1 MVKKQKWNKNPDF
14 SDKKGNHII
23 GFKVKFKWIFWSF
36 NHRFQWLQGEIRQ
49 VCTGALRDGSDR
61 S

>member
-1 MVKKQKWNKNPDF
+1 MKPKTLQNPEF

-23 GFKVKFKWIFWSF
+23 GFKVKFKWIFWPF
-36 NHRFQWLQGEIRQ
+36 YHRFQWLQGKIRQ
-49 VCTGALRDGSDR
+49 VCTGALRNGSDR